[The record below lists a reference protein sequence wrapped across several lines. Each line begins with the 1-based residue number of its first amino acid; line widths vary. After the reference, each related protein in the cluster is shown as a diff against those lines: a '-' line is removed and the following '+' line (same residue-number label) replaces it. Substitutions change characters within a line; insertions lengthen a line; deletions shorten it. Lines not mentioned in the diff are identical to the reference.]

1 MEALQKILQQYTGS
15 SVTLGSKDMALDDQ
29 AIQKTNREGLQREL
43 RDLSLKNEKYFKVGV
58 AMVVVLFIAMLVVT
72 FIQLRNPTLSQ
83 AAPPIF
89 GGTAIGVVFGLFK
102 ARREKNYT
110 DCILALVPN
119 VDDETLKTIIAVLV
133 KKI

>member
-1 MEALQKILQQYTGS
+1 METLQKILQQYSGS
-15 SVTLGSKDMALDDQ
+15 SATLGSSDATLGNKTLQ
-29 AIQKTNREGLQREL
+29 QTNRDGLQQEL
-43 RDLSLKNEKYFKVGV
+43 RNLSRKNERYFVIGV
-58 AMVVVLFIAMLVVT
+58 AMVIVLFIAMLVVA
-72 FIQLRNPTLSQ
+72 FFQLRNPTLSQ